1 MPTEPAEGLILSV
14 RPAYGP
20 PDAQF
25 SFEARGLQAG
35 EALQVKVTDPNHTV
49 VYPAGSNN
57 GQYQAAADGTLAITL
72 VPTQAFP
79 AAPTGTWLF
88 EVDGL
93 QSGLQ
98 GVTGFVLR

>member
-1 MPTEPAEGLILSV
+1 VPTEPAGGLILSV
-14 RPAYGP
+14 RPPYGP

-35 EALQVKVTDPNHTV
+35 EGVPVKFTDPNHTV

-57 GQYQAAADGTLAITL
+57 GQYQAAGDGTLVITL

-88 EVDGL
+88 ELDGL

-98 GVTGFVLR
+98 GVTGFALR